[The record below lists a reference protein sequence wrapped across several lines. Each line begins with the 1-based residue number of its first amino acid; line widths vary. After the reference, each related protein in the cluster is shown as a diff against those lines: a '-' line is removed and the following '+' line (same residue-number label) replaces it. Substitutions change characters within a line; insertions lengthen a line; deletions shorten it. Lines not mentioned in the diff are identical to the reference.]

1 MKLNRLDLIRRL
13 AGIQDERAGEN
24 VRLQRHLRDVAERQ
38 SKLLAGYRQRL
49 SLTIGERNEH
59 DGQALRARSAFI
71 EVAEAACH
79 DAQCQL
85 ASSEA
90 QLREAL
96 QRWSE
101 ARERSR
107 VVADKFEHARRQAL
121 QEQERRAE
129 KELPA
134 AQTRGDNLS
143 G

>member
-1 MKLNRLDLIRRL
+1 VKLNRLNLIRRL
-13 AGIQDERAGEN
+13 AGIQDERAGEA
-24 VRLQRHLRDVAERQ
+24 VRTQRQMRDDADRQ
-38 SKLLAGYRQRL
+38 RNLLAGYRRGL

-71 EVAEAACH
+71 DVAEAACR
-79 DAQCQL
+79 DARRQL

-101 ARERSR
+101 ARERTR
-107 VVADKFEHARRQAL
+107 VVADKYDHARRRAL
-121 QEQERRAE
+121 REQERQAE

-134 AQTRGDNLS
+134 VRTRRDDLS

>member
-13 AGIQDERAGEN
+13 AGIQDERAGEA
-24 VRLQRHLRDVAERQ
+24 VRVQRQLRDAADQQRN
-38 SKLLAGYRQRL
+38 LLTGYRRGL
-49 SLTIGERNEH
+49 SLTLGETNEH

-71 EVAEAACH
+71 DVAEAACQ
-79 DAQCQL
+79 DAQRQL

-96 QRWSE
+96 QRWSQ

-107 VVADKFEHARRQAL
+107 AVADKYDHARRRAQR
-121 QEQERRAE
+121 EQERRAE
-129 KELPA
+129 KELPV
-134 AQTRGDNLS
+134 AQPRRDDFS